1 MTKSISNNNEKCSS
15 NEHDQTDAIY
25 FCKIC
30 NIYMCNKCE
39 NFHSKLFMNNHKHYK
54 LEQDI
59 KKLFTGICKED
70 NHPNKLD
77 YFCLTHNKLVCVAC
91 ISKMKNKGNGQH
103 SNCQLCTIEEIKNDK
118 KSNLI
123 VNINNLENESKTINS
138 IIDKLKKIFEE
149 MQDKKESLK
158 LYIQK
163 LFTQIRNT
171 LNERE
176 TRLLELVD
184 KKCDNLFFDESLIIE
199 SENLPK
205 EISISIEKAKK
216 INNDW
221 DDENKLSSLINICLD
236 IESHIEEINK
246 LNNNINIYS
255 PIPSAIK
262 FHPDQNKIDL
272 FLESIKSFGNILF
285 DDKLVDKNKIN
296 IDEKENKKI
305 LDEDGFEIV
314 GLKIKKA
321 KKNKQ

>member
-1 MTKSISNNNEKCSS
+1 ME
-15 NEHDQTDAIY
+15 
-25 FCKIC
+25 
-30 NIYMCNKCE
+30 
-39 NFHSKLFMNNHKHYK
+39 
-54 LEQDI
+54 
-59 KKLFTGICKED
+59 
-70 NHPNKLD
+70 
-77 YFCLTHNKLVCVAC
+77 
-91 ISKMKNKGNGQH
+91 
-103 SNCQLCTIEEIKNDK
+103 
-118 KSNLI
+118 
-123 VNINNLENESKTINS
+123 
-138 IIDKLKKIFEE
+138 
-149 MQDKKESLK
+149 DKKESLK
-158 LYIQK
+158 FYIQK

-171 LNERE
+171 LNKRE

-216 INNDW
+216 ISNDW

-262 FHPDQNKIDL
+262 FHPDQNKIDQ
-272 FLESIKSFGNILF
+272 FLESIKSFGNIIF

-314 GLKIKKA
+314 GLKKKKA
-321 KKNKQ
+321 KKK

>member
-39 NFHSKLFMNNHKHYK
+39 NFHSKLFKNNHNHYK
-54 LEQDI
+54 LDQDI

-103 SNCQLCTIEEIKNDK
+103 SNCQVCTIEEIKNDK

-123 VNINNLENESKTINS
+123 VNINNLEYESKIINRN
-138 IIDKLKKIFEE
+138 IDKLKKIFED
-149 MQDKKESLK
+149 MKDKKESLK

-176 TRLLELVD
+176 ARLLELVD

-199 SENLPK
+199 SESLPK

-236 IESHIEEINK
+236 IENHIEEINK

-255 PIPSAIK
+255 QIPSTIK
-262 FHPDQNKIDL
+262 FYPAQNKIDL
-272 FLESIKSFGNILF
+272 FLESIKSFGNIIS
-285 DDKLVDKNKIN
+285 DDRIVDKNKIN

-305 LDEDGFEIV
+305 LDEDGFEII
-314 GLKIKKA
+314 GLKKRKP